1 MLMVNSAEARKEWSS
16 IIDGVVR
23 NKPTFI
29 KRTRDKM
36 WLSNL
41 ETMSEIL
48 AAYHFTAEKFI
59 ENDGSVTLSLCEID
73 LVENGDSEETAR
85 MLLAK
90 AIMEYAAEYYEN
102 YAFYSKAPNRKG
114 HIPYVFKALITDDM
128 IQIGESIVCHDGE
141 N

>member
-1 MLMVNSAEARKEWSS
+1 MSQFFEETMQGLLEAVAISKGE
-16 IIDGVVR
+16 IPLVE
-23 NKPTFI
+23 K
-29 KRTRDKM
+29 
-36 WLSNL
+36 L

-48 AAYHFTAEKFI
+48 AAYSFTAEKLI
-59 ENDGSVTLSLCEID
+59 EEDGSITLALREID

-102 YAFYSKAPNRKG
+102 YVLYSKDPNRKG

-128 IQIGESIVCHDGE
+128 TQIGESIVCHDGE